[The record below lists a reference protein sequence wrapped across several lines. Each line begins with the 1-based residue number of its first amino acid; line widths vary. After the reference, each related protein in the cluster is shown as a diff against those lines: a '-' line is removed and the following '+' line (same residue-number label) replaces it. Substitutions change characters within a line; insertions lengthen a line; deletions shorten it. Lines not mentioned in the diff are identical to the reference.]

1 MSLIQEEAMP
11 YLFLVF
17 GYLYLQMRVF
27 NLVPLPDIPYIA
39 DYIFDA
45 KGLPLYIPFETETSK
60 EKDTAIE
67 DVMKDLNKVRDDI
80 LTMYHT
86 LMSHID
92 KM

>member
-1 MSLIQEEAMP
+1 
-11 YLFLVF
+11 
-17 GYLYLQMRVF
+17 MRVF
-27 NLVPLPDIPYIA
+27 NLVPLPDVPYIA

-45 KGLPLYIPFETETSK
+45 KGLPLYIPFETETSE